1 MAPFAIRIIGDP
13 VLSQRASEIT
23 DIDGRV
29 ARLADG
35 MLRTLHGT
43 DTGIGL
49 AAPQVGVQ
57 QRLFVYELDEDEPGA
72 LVNPEIRE
80 ARGESSYQEGCL
92 SVPGL
97 YFDIIR
103 PSEVLVVGYDL
114 DGNEVEIEA
123 DGLAARLFQHE
134 LDHLDGV
141 LMTDHLDDDQRR
153 EARRALRE
161 LRLTGGADGS
171 GSVPAVS
178 GLRLP

>member
-1 MAPFAIRIIGDP
+1 MAAFAIRIIGDP
-13 VLSQRASEIT
+13 VLTQRASEIT

-35 MLRTLHGT
+35 MLHTMLDT
-43 DTGIGL
+43 DSGIGL

-57 QRLFVYELDEDEPGA
+57 QRLFVYELDDEPGA
-72 LVNPEIRE
+72 LINPEIRE
-80 ARGESSYQEGCL
+80 SRGETSYQEGCL

-97 YFDIIR
+97 YFDIVR
-103 PSEVLVVGYDL
+103 PAEVLVVGYDL
-114 DGNEVEIEA
+114 DGNEVELEA

-134 LDHLDGV
+134 LDHLDGI
-141 LMTDHLDDDQRR
+141 LMTDHLDDEQRR

-161 LRLTGGADGS
+161 LRLGRPGAGDGALAS
-171 GSVPAVS
+171 S